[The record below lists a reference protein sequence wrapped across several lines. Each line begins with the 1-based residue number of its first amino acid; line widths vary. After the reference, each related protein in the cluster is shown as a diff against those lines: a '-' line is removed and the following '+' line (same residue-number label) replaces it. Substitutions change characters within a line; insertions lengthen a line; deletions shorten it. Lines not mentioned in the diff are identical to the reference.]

1 MAKAAHGGRRMMI
14 FAYTFLVVFVAL
26 VVILGLGSLL
36 TKGGETPEIIPEG
49 AATAAMCTTQL
60 LGRCDDIGSV
70 CDEDFVIEQ
79 DLVYT
84 YDSINL

>member
-1 MAKAAHGGRRMMI
+1 MAKVACGGRKMMI

-70 CDEDFVIEQ
+70 YDEDFVIEQ

>member
-1 MAKAAHGGRRMMI
+1 MAKVACGGRKMMI

-49 AATAAMCTTQL
+49 AAAAAIAAYFSL
-60 LGRCDDIGSV
+60 LRAISFLSSACLKS
-70 CDEDFVIEQ
+70 
-79 DLVYT
+79 
-84 YDSINL
+84 

>member
-1 MAKAAHGGRRMMI
+1 MMI